1 MWNVR
6 ITAEFTECFVW
17 RNNRLFY
24 ILFPVTVPS
33 FKRRRFNLKKRNK
46 VLLTSVLAGALM
58 LTSVAPAGFAHDAFE
73 GINKEDRAPFDHD
86 ALEMLGDPEENGD
99 KNLKFLHEAAAEQ
112 IKEIDGVQNNT
123 ADVYAHKGFAY
134 LGTHTANGANGG
146 VRIFDLKDPE
156 NPKEIGQIAHDVPHT
171 WQEKVIVKR
180 VNTPEFNGDLAV
192 VSLQQ
197 TSRNNSSRPDSIGGA
212 LLYDVSDPYNP
223 ERLGFYELDRRI
235 TGTHELYLT
244 TQGNKAL
251 MLVSNPY
258 ADFYTSGEERDFQ
271 IIDVSDP
278 ANPEKLWEFDPRTL
292 AEVDESFNGYHWD
305 APDGHTRPV
314 FNHSV
319 ITDNN
324 GHYAYVSMW
333 DLGTVIFDIRDPEN
347 AEYLGRTEFADDQ
360 KGAAHSAAL
369 ARGGNILIETR
380 EVANP
385 HGEGYE
391 SAYGYTRIFD
401 IKDKSNPV
409 LLSEFKTDLTYD
421 FSDPVISF
429 AKTVHDPKVRGNTLY
444 LSYYSGGVISV
455 DITDPSNPQEIGR
468 YTPDQGNVW
477 GVFVDRNYVLASDM
491 GQGLKVLLKNN
502 SQPNSSNNQRMKN

>member
-1 MWNVR
+1 M
-6 ITAEFTECFVW
+6 
-17 RNNRLFY
+17 
-24 ILFPVTVPS
+24 
-33 FKRRRFNLKKRNK
+33 KRKQLIS
-46 VLLTSVLAGALM
+46 SVLAGTLVLSAG
-58 LTSVAPAGFAHDAFE
+58 TSVLAHDAFE
-73 GINKEDRAPFDHD
+73 GGNKGEGIVFDHD
-86 ALEMLGDPEENGD
+86 AIEQLDSPVEEGH
-99 KNLKFLHEAAAEQ
+99 KNVKHLHEAASVQLSE
-112 IKEIDGVQNNT
+112 KDGVQNNT
-123 ADVYAHKGFAY
+123 ADVYAHQGFAY

-146 VRIFDLKDPE
+146 VRIFDMKDPE
-156 NPKEIGQIAHDVPHT
+156 NPEEIGVIADDIPHT

-180 VNTPEFNGDLAV
+180 VNTPHFNGDLAV

-197 TSRNNSSRPDSIGGA
+197 TSRNNADRPDSKGGM

-223 ERLGFYELDRRI
+223 ERLGFYELDRTI

-244 TQGNKAL
+244 RQGNKAIAL
-251 MLVSNPY
+251 LSNPY
-258 ADFYTSGEERDFQ
+258 ADFYTDGAEEDFQ

-278 ANPEKLWEFDPRTL
+278 ANPEKLWGWDPREL
-292 AEVDESFNGYHWD
+292 EEVSEDFNGYHWD

-333 DLGTVIFDIRDPEN
+333 DLGTVIFDIRNPEN
-347 AEYLGRTEFADDQ
+347 PEYLGRTEFADDQ

-391 SAYGYTRIFD
+391 DAYGYTRIFD
-401 IKDKSNPV
+401 ISDKTDPQ
-409 LLSEFKTDLTYD
+409 LLSEFTTELTFD
-421 FSDPVISF
+421 FIGSTF
-429 AKTVHDPKVRGNTLY
+429 ANTVHDPKVHGNTLY
-444 LSYYSGGVISV
+444 LSYYSGGVLAV
-455 DITDPSNPQEIGR
+455 DISNPSEPKEIGR
-468 YTPDQGNVW
+468 YTPEQGNVW

-502 SQPNSSNNQRMKN
+502 GGNNGNGNNKASY

>member
-1 MWNVR
+1 
-6 ITAEFTECFVW
+6 
-17 RNNRLFY
+17 
-24 ILFPVTVPS
+24 
-33 FKRRRFNLKKRNK
+33 LKKK
-46 VLLTSVLAGALM
+46 AFLTSVLAGSLI
-58 LTSVAPAGFAHDAFE
+58 LTAVAPTSFAHDAME
-73 GINKEDRAPFDHD
+73 GGSKESGLPFDHD
-86 ALEMLGDPEENGD
+86 ALEELGEPEIDGN

-112 IKEIDGVQNNT
+112 IQEIDGVQNNT

-156 NPKEIGQIAHDVPHT
+156 NPQEIGQIAEDIPQT

-180 VNTPEFNGDLAV
+180 VNTPEFKGDLAV

-197 TSRNNSSRPDSIGGA
+197 TDRSNEDTKGGA

-223 ERLGFYELDRRI
+223 ERLGFYELDQRI

-244 TQGNKAL
+244 TQGNRAL
-251 MLVSNPY
+251 MLLSNPY
-258 ADFYTSGEERDFQ
+258 ADFYTGGEQKDFE
-271 IIDVSDP
+271 IVDVSDP
-278 ANPEKLWEFDPRTL
+278 ANPEKLSDFDPRIL
-292 AEVDESFNGYHWD
+292 DEVADDFNGYHWD
-305 APDGHTRPV
+305 SPDGKTRPV

-324 GHYAYVSMW
+324 GQYAYVSMW
-333 DLGTVIFDIRDPEN
+333 DLGTVILDIRNPEDPQ
-347 AEYLGRTEFADDQ
+347 YVGRTDFADDQ

-369 ARGGNILIETR
+369 ARGGNVLIETR

-391 SAYGYTRIFD
+391 DAYGYTRIFD
-401 IKDKSNPV
+401 ISDKSNPE
-409 LLSEFKTDLTYD
+409 LLSEFTTDLTYD
-421 FSDPVISF
+421 FIGPTF
-429 AKTVHDPKVRGNTLY
+429 ANTVHDPKVRGNTLY

-455 DITDPSNPQEIGR
+455 DITDPSNPQEISR
-468 YTPDQGNVW
+468 YTPDESDVW
-477 GVFVDRNYVLASDM
+477 GVFVDRNYILASDM

-502 SQPNSSNNQRMKN
+502 SNNGNNN

>member
-1 MWNVR
+1 M
-6 ITAEFTECFVW
+6 
-17 RNNRLFY
+17 
-24 ILFPVTVPS
+24 
-33 FKRRRFNLKKRNK
+33 KKRNK
-46 VLLTSVLAGALM
+46 VILSSMLAGAL
-58 LTSVAPAGFAHDAFE
+58 VFPAVIPTGLAHDAFE
-73 GINKEDRAPFDHD
+73 GGQKTEALPFDHD
-86 ALEMLGDPEENGD
+86 ALEMLGEPEESGE
-99 KNLKFLHEAAAEQ
+99 KNLKFLHEAAAVQ
-112 IKEIDGVQNNT
+112 ISEVDGVQNNT

-156 NPKEIGQIAHDVPHT
+156 NPVEIAQIAHDIPHT
-171 WQEKVIVKR
+171 WQEKVIVKS
-180 VNTPEFNGDLAV
+180 VNTADFKGDLAV

-197 TSRNNSSRPDSIGGA
+197 TSRNNADRPDSIGGA
-212 LLYDVSDPYNP
+212 LLYDVTDPYYP
-223 ERLGFYELDRRI
+223 QRLGFYELDRDIR
-235 TGTHELYLT
+235 GTHELYLT
-244 TQGNKAL
+244 MQGNRAL
-251 MLVSNPY
+251 MLLSNPY
-258 ADFYTSGEERDFQ
+258 ADYFTDGEQKDFQ
-271 IIDVSDP
+271 IVDVSDP
-278 ANPEKLWEFDPRTL
+278 ANPELLWEFDPRDL
-292 AEVDESFNGYHWD
+292 PEVADDFNGYHWH

-347 AEYLGRTEFADDQ
+347 AEYLGRTEYADDQ

-369 ARGGNILIETR
+369 ARGGTVLIETR

-391 SAYGYTRIFD
+391 DAYGYTRIFD
-401 IKDKSNPV
+401 IRDKTNPV
-409 LLSEFKTDLTYD
+409 LLSEFTTDLTYD
-421 FSDPVISF
+421 FRGFTF
-429 AKTVHDPKVRGNTLY
+429 ANTVHDPKVRGNTLY

-455 DITDPSNPQEIGR
+455 DITDPSNPVEIGR
-468 YTPDQGNVW
+468 YTPDQSNVW

-502 SQPNSSNNQRMKN
+502 GNQGNGNGNQPLKN

>member
-1 MWNVR
+1 MN
-6 ITAEFTECFVW
+6 
-17 RNNRLFY
+17 
-24 ILFPVTVPS
+24 
-33 FKRRRFNLKKRNK
+33 KKNQVIVK
-46 VLLTSVLAGALM
+46 SIVAGALVFTI
-58 LTSVAPAGFAHDAFE
+58 LTPTGFAHDAFE
-73 GINKEDRAPFDHD
+73 GGQKGEGIVFDHD
-86 ALEMLGDPEENGD
+86 AIEQLASPVEEGG
-99 KNLKFLHEAAAEQ
+99 KNVKHLHEAAAVQLAE
-112 IKEIDGVQNNT
+112 KDGVQNNT

-134 LGTHTANGANGG
+134 VGTHTANGANGG
-146 VRIFDLKDPE
+146 VRVFDLKDPS
-156 NPKEIGQIAHDVPHT
+156 NPEEVAVFADEIPYT
-171 WQEKVIVKR
+171 WQEKVIVKT
-180 VNTPEFNGDLAV
+180 VNTKEFKGDLAI

-197 TSRNNSSRPDSIGGA
+197 TSRNNANRPDSRGGM

-223 ERLGFYELDRRI
+223 EQLGFYELDRTI

-244 TQGNKAL
+244 TQGNRAIAL
-251 MLVSNPY
+251 LSNPY
-258 ADFYTSGEERDFQ
+258 ADYYTGGVERDFQ

-278 ANPEKLWEFDPRTL
+278 ANPEKIWEFDPREL
-292 AEVDESFNGYHWD
+292 EEVAEDFNGYHWD
-305 APDGHTRPV
+305 ADDGHTRPV

-347 AEYLGRTEFADDQ
+347 AQYLGRTEYRDDQ

-369 ARGGNILIETR
+369 ARGGTILIETR

-409 LLSEFKTDLTYD
+409 LLSEFTTELTFD
-421 FSDPVISF
+421 FSAPVNTF
-429 AKTVHDPKVRGNTLY
+429 AKTVHDPKVHGNTLY
-444 LSYYSGGVISV
+444 LSYYSGGVLAV
-455 DITDPSNPQEIGR
+455 DITDPSNPEEIGR

-491 GQGLKVLLKNN
+491 GQGLKVLQRNN
-502 SQPNSSNNQRMKN
+502 GNNNNNNKGSRPLNH

>member
-1 MWNVR
+1 M
-6 ITAEFTECFVW
+6 
-17 RNNRLFY
+17 
-24 ILFPVTVPS
+24 
-33 FKRRRFNLKKRNK
+33 KKKNQ
-46 VLLTSVLAGALM
+46 VFLTSILAGTLI
-58 LTSVAPAGFAHDAFE
+58 LTTFIPAAFSHDAFE
-73 GINKEDRAPFDHD
+73 GGWKGERAPFDHE
-86 ALEMLGDPEENGD
+86 ALENLGDPEEEGN
-99 KNLKFLHEAAAEQ
+99 KNLKFLHEAGSAQ
-112 IKEIDGVQNNT
+112 IEEIDGVQNNT
-123 ADVYAHKGFAY
+123 ADVYAHNGFAY

-156 NPKEIGQIAHDVPHT
+156 DPQEIGQIAHDIPHT

-180 VNTPEFNGDLAV
+180 VNTPDFKGDLAV

-197 TSRNNSSRPDSIGGA
+197 TSRNNVNRPDSIGGA

-223 ERLGFYELDRRI
+223 ERLGFYELDRRV

-244 TQGNKAL
+244 TQGNQAL

-258 ADFYTSGEERDFQ
+258 ADFYTGGEEKDFQ
-271 IIDVSDP
+271 MIDVSDP
-278 ANPEKLWEFDPRTL
+278 ANPEKIWQFDPRL
-292 AEVDESFNGYHWD
+292 LEEVDEDFNGYHWD
-305 APDGHTRPV
+305 SPDGHTRPV

-333 DLGTVIFDIRDPEN
+333 DLGTLIFDIRDAQNP
-347 AEYLGRTEFADDQ
+347 EYLGRTEFADDQ
-360 KGAAHSAAL
+360 KGSAHSAAL
-369 ARGGNILIETR
+369 ARGGTVLIETR

-385 HGEGYE
+385 HGDGYE

-401 IKDKSNPV
+401 IKDKTNPV
-409 LLSEFKTDLTYD
+409 LLSEFTTDLTYD
-421 FSDPVISF
+421 FSDPVFTFS
-429 AKTVHDPKVRGNTLY
+429 KTVHDPKVRGNTLY

-455 DITDPSNPQEIGR
+455 DISDPSDPIEIGR
-468 YTPDQGNVW
+468 YTPDQADVW

-502 SQPNSSNNQRMKN
+502 GNQSNNRMEN